1 MKILFTGGDGHLNS
15 KFKELNDSEFIFL
28 NKQELDI
35 TNPKSIQEVF
45 ESHDFDYVIH
55 SAALTR
61 PMSLHDEKPEL
72 SIDVNIIG
80 TANIVKECIKHDKKL
95 IYISTDYVYDGVF
108 GKKTELDGVKPFNKY
123 GWSKLGGECS
133 VQLHENH
140 LIIRL
145 AMVEYPFPYEAAF
158 DNVYKSCLWSDE
170 VPEKILKLI
179 DQQGII
185 NLGGKPQSIYH
196 FAKERYPNLKRI
208 QANQELVKNTTLIT
222 TKVES
227 LLRKL

>member
-28 NKQELDI
+28 NKRELDI
-35 TNPKSIQEVF
+35 TNPNSIQKVF
-45 ESHDFDYVIH
+45 ESYDFDYVIH
-55 SAALTR
+55 SAAITR
-61 PMSLHDEKPEL
+61 PMTLHDENPNL
-72 SIDVNIIG
+72 SIEVNIIG
-80 TANIVKECIKHDKKL
+80 TANIVKECINHNKKL
-95 IYISTDYVYDGVF
+95 IYISTDYIYDGVN
-108 GKKTELDGVKPFNKY
+108 GNYSEESEIKPFNKY

-158 DNVYKSCLWSDE
+158 DNVYKSCMWSDE

-179 DQQGII
+179 DQVGTF

-196 FAKERYPNLKRI
+196 FAKERYPNLKKI
-208 QANQELVKNTTLIT
+208 QANQELVKNTTFNT
-222 TKVES
+222 SKVEN

>member
-15 KFKELNDSEFIFL
+15 KFKEIGNDDFIFL
-28 NKQELDI
+28 SKRGLDI
-35 TNPKSIQEVF
+35 TCEKSINEVF
-45 ESHDFDYVIH
+45 NHLDFDYVIH

-61 PMSLHDEKPEL
+61 PMSLHDEKPDL

-80 TANIVKECIKHDKKL
+80 TANITKACIKHNKKL
-95 IYISTDYVYDGVF
+95 IYISTDYVYEGIF
-108 GKKTELDGVKPFNKY
+108 GNYTEEKGTKPFNKY

-133 VQLHENH
+133 VQLHDNH
-140 LIIRL
+140 LIVRL

-158 DNVYKSCLWSDE
+158 DNVYKSCIWSDE
-170 VPEKILKLI
+170 VPKKILKLI
-179 DQQGII
+179 DVVGTI
-185 NLGGKPQSIYH
+185 NLGGKPQSIYN

-208 QANQELVKNTTLIT
+208 QANKELVKNTTLNT
-222 TKVES
+222 SKVEN

>member
-15 KFKELNDSEFIFL
+15 KFKELSNDGFIFL
-28 NKQELDI
+28 SKSELDI
-35 TNPKSIQEVF
+35 TSEESIEKVF
-45 ESHDFDYVIH
+45 NNLDFDYVIH
-55 SAALTR
+55 SAAISR
-61 PMSLHDEKPEL
+61 PMSLHDDNPQL

-80 TANIVKECIKHDKKL
+80 TANITKACITHTKKL
-95 IYISTDYVYDGVF
+95 IYISTDYVYEGIF
-108 GKKTELDGVKPFNKY
+108 GRYTEEKGTKPFNKY

-133 VQLHENH
+133 VQLHDNH

-145 AMVEYPFPYEAAF
+145 AMVEYPFPYDSAF
-158 DNVYKSCLWSDE
+158 DNVYKSCIWSDE

-179 DQQGII
+179 DQVGTI

-196 FAKERYPNLKRI
+196 FAKERYPNLKKI
-208 QANQELVKNTTLIT
+208 QANKELVKNTTLNT
-222 TKVES
+222 SKVES

>member
-28 NKQELDI
+28 NKQELNI

-45 ESHDFDYVIH
+45 DSYDFDYVIH

-80 TANIVKECIKHDKKL
+80 TSHITKACIKHNKKL
-95 IYISTDYVYDGVF
+95 IYISTDYVYNGIDGEF
-108 GKKTELDGVKPFNKY
+108 DESDGLNPFNKY
-123 GWSKLGGECS
+123 GWSKLGGECA
-133 VQLHENH
+133 VQLHDNH

-158 DNVYKSCLWSDE
+158 DNVYKSSIWSDE
-170 VPEKILKLI
+170 VPQKILKLI
-179 DQQGII
+179 DQVGII
-185 NLGGKPQSIYH
+185 NIGGKPQSIYH
-196 FAKERYPNLKRI
+196 FAKERYPNLKPI
-208 QANQELVKNTTLIT
+208 QATKELVKNTTFIT
-222 TKVES
+222 SKAES
-227 LLRKL
+227 LLKKL

>member
-35 TNPKSIQEVF
+35 TNPKSIQKVF

-80 TANIVKECIKHDKKL
+80 TSLITKACIKHNKKL
-95 IYISTDYVYDGVF
+95 IYISTDYVYEGIF
-108 GKKTELDGVKPFNKY
+108 GNYTEEKGTKPFNKY
-123 GWSKLGGECS
+123 GWSKLGGECA
-133 VQLHENH
+133 VQLHDNH

-145 AMVEYPFPYEAAF
+145 AMVEYPFPYDSAF
-158 DNVYKSCLWSDE
+158 DNVYKSCIWSDE
-170 VPEKILKLI
+170 VPQKILKLI
-179 DQQGII
+179 DQVGTL
-185 NLGGKPQSIYH
+185 NLGGNPQSIYH
-196 FAKERYPNLKRI
+196 FAKERYPNLKPI
-208 QANQELVKNTTLIT
+208 QASKELVKNTTLIT

-227 LLRKL
+227 LLKKL

>member
-15 KFKELNDSEFIFL
+15 KFKELGDSEFIFL
-28 NKQELDI
+28 SKHGMDI
-35 TNPKSIQEVF
+35 TSEKSISEVF
-45 ESHDFDYVIH
+45 NNLDFDYVIH

-61 PMSLHDEKPEL
+61 PMTLHDEKPEL

-80 TANIVKECIKHDKKL
+80 TSNITKACIRHNKKL

-108 GKKTELDGVKPFNKY
+108 GNKSEDDGVKPFNKY
-123 GWSKLGGECS
+123 GWSKLGGECA
-133 VQLHENH
+133 VQLHDNH

-158 DNVYKSCLWSDE
+158 DNVFKSCIWSDE

-185 NLGGKPQSIYH
+185 NLGGKSQSIYH

-208 QANQELVKNTTLIT
+208 QANKNNVKNTTLI
-222 TKVES
+222 
-227 LLRKL
+227 LNKLDKIIR

>member
-35 TNPKSIQEVF
+35 TNPKSIREVF
-45 ESHDFDYVIH
+45 ESYDFDYVIH

-61 PMSLHDEKPEL
+61 PMSLHDENPTL
-72 SIDVNIIG
+72 SIDVNIVG
-80 TANIVKECIKHDKKL
+80 TANIVKECINYNKKV
-95 IYISTDYVYDGVF
+95 IYISTDYVYDGVEGNF
-108 GKKTELDGVKPFNKY
+108 SEEDGVKPFNKY

-133 VQLHENH
+133 VQLHNNH

-170 VPEKILKLI
+170 IPQKILKLI
-179 DQQGII
+179 DEQGII

-196 FAKERYPNLKRI
+196 FAKERYPNLKPI
-208 QANQELVKNTTLIT
+208 QAKPELVKNTTLNT
-222 TKVES
+222 SKLKS
-227 LLRKL
+227 LF

>member
-35 TNPKSIQEVF
+35 TNPKSIREVF
-45 ESHDFDYVIH
+45 ESYDFDYVIH

-95 IYISTDYVYDGVF
+95 IYISTDYVYDGIF
-108 GKKTELDGVKPFNKY
+108 GNKTELDGVKPFNKY

-133 VQLHENH
+133 VQLHDNH

-145 AMVEYPFPYEAAF
+145 AMVEYPFPYDAAF
-158 DNVYKSCLWSDE
+158 DNVYKSCIWSDE

-185 NLGGKPQSIYH
+185 NLGGNPQSIYH

>member
-15 KFKELNDSEFIFL
+15 KFKELGNDEFIFL
-28 NKQELDI
+28 SKSQLDI
-35 TNPKSIQEVF
+35 TSEESIKKVF
-45 ESHDFDYVIH
+45 NDLDFNYVIH
-55 SAALTR
+55 SAAISR
-61 PMSLHDEKPEL
+61 PMTLHDENPQL

-80 TANIVKECIKHDKKL
+80 TANITKACIKYNKKL
-95 IYISTDYVYDGVF
+95 IYISTDYVYEGIF
-108 GKKTELDGVKPFNKY
+108 GNNTEEKGVKPFNKY

-133 VQLHENH
+133 VQLHNNH

-145 AMVEYPFPYEAAF
+145 AMVEYPFPYDAAF
-158 DNVYKSCLWSDE
+158 DNVYKSCIWSDE

-179 DQQGII
+179 DQVGTI

-196 FAKERYPNLKRI
+196 FAKQRYPNLKKI
-208 QANQELVKNTTLIT
+208 QAPKELVKNTILDTS
-222 TKVES
+222 KVEN